1 MFIKKSSYI
10 IRQNVKKNNSQ
21 YFSALRLNKG
31 YDKMNSVTK
40 KNADYFWSDSIKRE
54 ITFSYGM

>member
-1 MFIKKSSYI
+1 MI
-10 IRQNVKKNNSQ
+10 IGSVDKTAETQE

-40 KNADYFWSDSIKRE
+40 KNSDYFWSDSIKRE